1 MKPLVIYLADLTHD
15 GTGRLAVDM
24 MPYNIGLIASCTK
37 KHLGDRVQF
46 KLFKYVP
53 ALLKALQETPPDIL
67 ACSNYVWNSHLSH
80 FACEQAKRIS
90 PSTLTVFGGTNYPFD
105 AKSQLEFL
113 KTRPSV
119 DHHIFYEGELAFA
132 NLARAAMEDL
142 DPERLRSRPI
152 DGCQSVSPV
161 TGQLVSGS
169 PIPRIRNLDEIP
181 SPYSTGFLDEF
192 FDGKLIPLLETNRGC
207 PFTCNFCNAGESY
220 FTKIGMFSDEHLEKE
235 LNYIAK
241 RMGPLGIGTLM
252 LADNNF
258 GMYPRDAQ
266 ICRILKKLQDEHGWP
281 LRILST
287 TGKNNKER
295 IIEATEILGTTIA
308 INMSVQSM
316 NRLVLTN
323 IKRQNVSLETYK
335 DVNEALLHQGRT
347 QKAEVIVPLPGE
359 TYQTFMQGLKELMAT
374 RAQLIYSYTLQ
385 LLYGTDYKNP
395 EYRKSWGYE
404 GKWRLVPLNFG
415 EYEGRR
421 IFDAEEVAVQS
432 NTLSFDDYL
441 KIRVFAL
448 LTEVMYN
455 DYQCLEIVKY
465 LEEYEISP
473 FDWLQRTL
481 DHLHEAPDA
490 IQQVVASF
498 KRDTQEEL
506 WDSEEALFEHYL
518 DPENYRKLLEG
529 EAGHN
534 VVFTH
539 KGIMISQHAET
550 WISFITEN
558 CLAIILETGAQQ
570 KPVEEIQEEVQAL
583 RAFLLAKF
591 RGVLQPEADTSDLFM
606 EMSYDILGWLQGA
619 PRKRLG
625 DHRFAVPRVYRFYF
639 SPKQLKEREEALRLY
654 SFDRIGLAR
663 IFARNPSLNT
673 LFRCV
678 ESADAGQRLEGQ
690 AGLRAAWNN

>member
-1 MKPLVIYLADLTHD
+1 MKPLTIYLADLTHD

-24 MPYNIGLIASCTK
+24 MPYNIGIIAAYAK
-37 KHLGDRVQF
+37 KQLGNQVQF

-53 ALLKALQETPPDIL
+53 ALMKALRESPPDIL

-80 FACEQAKRIS
+80 FACEQVKKPR
-90 PSTLTVFGGTNYPFD
+90 PGTLTVFGGTNYPFD
-105 AKSQLEFL
+105 AKGQLEFL
-113 KTRPSV
+113 SARRSV
-119 DHHIFYEGELAFA
+119 DHHIFYEGEQAFV
-132 NLARAAMEDL
+132 NLVRAAMEDL

-152 DGCQSVSPV
+152 DGCQSISPSD
-161 TGQLVSGS
+161 GKLVSGAA
-169 PIPRIRNLDEIP
+169 IPRMKSLDEVP
-181 SPYSTGFLDEF
+181 SPYSAGLLDEF

-220 FTKIGMFSDEHLEKE
+220 FTKISMFSNEHLEEE
-235 LNYIAK
+235 LAYIAK
-241 RMGPLGIGTLM
+241 KIGPLGVGTLM

-258 GMYPRDAQ
+258 GMYPRDADL
-266 ICRILKKLQDEHGWP
+266 CRILKKLQDQYGWP

-295 IIEATEILGTTIA
+295 IIQSTEILGTSIA

-316 NRLVLTN
+316 NKTVLKN
-323 IKRQNVSLETYK
+323 IERQNVNLETYK
-335 DVNEALLHQGRT
+335 EVNEALLRQGRT

-359 TYQTFMQGLKELMAT
+359 TYETFLQGLKELMAT

-395 EYRKSWGYE
+395 EYRKTWGYQ

-415 EYEGRR
+415 QYDGRQV
-421 IFDAEEVAVQS
+421 FDAEEVAVES
-432 NTLSFDDYL
+432 STLPFDDYL

-455 DYQCLEIVKY
+455 DYQCLEAVKY
-465 LEEYEISP
+465 LDEYGISP
-473 FDWLQRTL
+473 FDWIQRTL
-481 DHLHEAPDA
+481 NHLQEAPEA

-498 KRDTQEEL
+498 KRDTKEEL
-506 WDSEEALFEHYL
+506 WDSEDALFKHYS
-518 DPENYRKLLEG
+518 DPENYRKLLKG

-539 KGIMISQHAET
+539 KGIMISRHAED
-550 WISFITEN
+550 WISFITGN
-558 CLAIILETGAQQ
+558 CLALILETGTLGKSEDQVRAE
-570 KPVEEIQEEVQAL
+570 VETL
-583 RAFLLAKF
+583 RRFLSAKF
-591 RGVLQPEADTSDLFM
+591 GGVLKPDADTRDLFA
-606 EMSYDILGWLQGA
+606 EMDYDMLAWLQSGTGQ
-619 PRKRLG
+619 RLN
-625 DHRFAVPRVYRFYF
+625 DYRLTVPKVFRFYF
-639 SPKQLKEREEALRLY
+639 SPKQLKEREETLRLY
-654 SFDRIGLAR
+654 GFDRIGLAR
-663 IFARNPSLNT
+663 IFARSPSLNT

-678 ESADAGQRLEGQ
+678 ESADARQRLEGQ